1 MKYIAEHYGP
11 ALVAFAIM
19 IALAVLMVGLTQDG
33 GFVEQQFQNAF
44 SGFFTRM
51 NGISGITS

>member
-19 IALAVLMVGLTQDG
+19 IALAMLIVGMLVPDG
-33 GFVEQQFQNAF
+33 VIAGQFENAL
-44 SGFFTRM
+44 SSFFTSM
-51 NGISGITS
+51 SNATGL